1 MKIYR
6 SIKEEIRDFVD
17 MDHRWKSSDKGLIW
31 CWERGRQMSTED
43 PGSAARVSNGELM
56 VLGWKGGVAEGI
68 KVKNKQGT
76 FNYLAQWQ
84 GLRGDDLDI
93 DTDLK
98 TSKICSST
106 GVKVTFSKDGFKEEE
121 LF

>member
-6 SIKEEIRDFVD
+6 SIKEEIRDYVD
-17 MDHRWKSSDKGLIW
+17 MDHRWRGSDKGLIW

-43 PGSAARVSNGELM
+43 PGSAARACNGELM

-68 KVKNKQGT
+68 KVKTKQGT